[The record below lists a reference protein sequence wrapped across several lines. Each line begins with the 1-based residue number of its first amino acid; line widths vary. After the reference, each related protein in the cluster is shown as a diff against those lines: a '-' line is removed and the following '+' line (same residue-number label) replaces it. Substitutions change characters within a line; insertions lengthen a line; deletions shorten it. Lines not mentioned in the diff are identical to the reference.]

1 MLGSACSRK
10 GGGWR
15 REEGGGRE
23 PWPGSREFE
32 TDGSSGFGVSAVG
45 KEE

>member
-10 GGGWR
+10 GGGCR

-23 PWPGSREFE
+23 PWPGSSELE
-32 TDGSSGFGVSAVG
+32 TDGSSGFGGSAVE